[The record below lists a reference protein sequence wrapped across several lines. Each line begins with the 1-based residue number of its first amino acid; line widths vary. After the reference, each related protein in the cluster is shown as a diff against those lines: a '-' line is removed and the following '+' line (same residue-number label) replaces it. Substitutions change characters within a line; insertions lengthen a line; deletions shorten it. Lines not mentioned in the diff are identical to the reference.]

1 MGPVGPDTDGDRPRG
16 KSQLE
21 VVLTGVAVIVGVAP
35 IGAHHI
41 DPDHS
46 RQVSPRQVSVVSKIA
61 LEHLMYFASGYSA

>member
-1 MGPVGPDTDGDRPRG
+1 MGPVGPDTGRDRLQG

-46 RQVSPRQVSVVSKIA
+46 RQVSVVSKIA